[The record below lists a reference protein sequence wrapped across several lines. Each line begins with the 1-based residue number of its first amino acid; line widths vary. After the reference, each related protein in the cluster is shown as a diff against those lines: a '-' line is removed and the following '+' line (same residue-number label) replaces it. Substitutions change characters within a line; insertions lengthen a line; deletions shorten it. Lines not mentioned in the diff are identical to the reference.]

1 MYTVFLLYA
10 KLQENVL
17 VLVED
22 GLIEQCQKELQEDE
36 VKENK
41 DKGKQRSSN
50 YYYRITDKGRH
61 FFQIYRDLS
70 EMIMIA

>member
-17 VLVED
+17 VLVEN

-50 YYYRITDKGRH
+50 YYRITDKGRR
-61 FFQIYRDLS
+61 FLQIYRYLS
-70 EMIMIA
+70 EMMIA